1 MLKLIGRLLL
11 FVPVLAGMMFVSWR
25 VDPSGLFWGA
35 GFERLASEYMLQG
48 VYIDGY
54 ERLDGRALNEV
65 YAKNVPQ
72 APQILV
78 NGSSRSM
85 MIDTSFT
92 TGEKTFY
99 NASNVGADIYDFFNS
114 YYIFEKEN
122 KTPEIFVMG
131 IDAWLFNDGEENLD
145 KRSNKEMYYEFLGE
159 ELGYENLEYEKPN
172 PLEKYKALVD
182 PSYFQ
187 GSVAYYF
194 KDKSTEVQPEPV
206 DIEKIYDQSEVIKAP
221 DGSVIYDKKFR
232 TRGQE
237 HADHDAHTAANAIPI
252 LRLGD
257 YDVLSPTYTEQ
268 FEKLDVNA
276 FVTSYAEKYPE
287 QLIERPEITVELY
300 PEKGAERIVQI
311 NFNYQ
316 TDPIVMH
323 QKRSKIEEAFR
334 DAQLCTENFDDP
346 ADISEQLYLYL
357 MGRAEYKATSG
368 MMPAYDIL
376 VNGFGNSND
385 FAVVYARMCNRAG
398 LDCSVVS
405 GTKDGKSWSWNAI
418 SYRGKEYYV
427 DVLQCYEL
435 QEFQLCKSDQ
445 LIGYAWEN

>member
-1 MLKLIGRLLL
+1 MKRNVTLVALLVLLCVLLNGCDVWMGGEYLSITPHEVRSEPYADRVIEVTSYTQLRNAITNLVRTGVENGVISISAFNQGTIHFYVDTAISNVIENTPFGAYAVEKITYEIGTNRGVSVVACTIHYRTGRQLPNKITKVDNSQQVKDLITK
-11 FVPVLAGMMFVSWR
+11 
-25 VDPSGLFWGA
+25 
-35 GFERLASEYMLQG
+35 
-48 VYIDGY
+48 
-54 ERLDGRALNEV
+54 ALNNAE
-65 YAKNVPQ
+65 
-72 APQILV
+72 
-78 NGSSRSM
+78 SS
-85 MIDTSFT
+85 
-92 TGEKTFY
+92 
-99 NASNVGADIYDFFNS
+99 
-114 YYIFEKEN
+114 
-122 KTPEIFVMG
+122 
-131 IDAWLFNDGEENLD
+131 
-145 KRSNKEMYYEFLGE
+145 
-159 ELGYENLEYEKPN
+159 
-172 PLEKYKALVD
+172 
-182 PSYFQ
+182 
-187 GSVAYYF
+187 
-194 KDKSTEVQPEPV
+194 
-206 DIEKIYDQSEVIKAP
+206 
-221 DGSVIYDKKFR
+221 
-232 TRGQE
+232 
-237 HADHDAHTAANAIPI
+237 
-252 LRLGD
+252 
-257 YDVLSPTYTEQ
+257 VLLYTEQ